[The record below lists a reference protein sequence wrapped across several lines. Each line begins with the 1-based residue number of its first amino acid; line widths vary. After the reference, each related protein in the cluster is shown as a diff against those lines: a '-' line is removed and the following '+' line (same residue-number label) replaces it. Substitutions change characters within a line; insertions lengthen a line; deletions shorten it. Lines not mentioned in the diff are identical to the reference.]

1 MYSYLATLRL
11 HATSEAGAT
20 LTVGPKRRVVF
31 RERIVYPK
39 GGLRKDEIKRILRPL
54 KPYWGL
60 EEPTKHLERVRDPDR
75 PLMTFLQFKL
85 AAKQLL
91 KDAGMLLDKPTE
103 D

>member
-1 MYSYLATLRL
+1 
-11 HATSEAGAT
+11 
-20 LTVGPKRRVVF
+20 
-31 RERIVYPK
+31 
-39 GGLRKDEIKRILRPL
+39 LRPL